1 MSFLNNLQLER
12 TSFWLGF
19 VAGFLLLFL
28 LSRLFPALRSLLG
41 YAKDRWKAWRA
52 EMDTGVETRHRN
64 DTLQRAQ
71 SLHLAET
78 LFSLDEILL
87 EPRLLAP
94 PLTFEPGTPPP
105 TQDITEKLLPYMPD
119 WPAIPTLYG
128 APTLSLVEAMQN
140 GANLA
145 LLGEPGSGKS
155 TALAYLAVQ
164 TARQAP
170 DLGSLAGLIPFHFHA
185 GDLNLPPRNLELPLE
200 PLNDL
205 LEAQASPMTAPRL
218 IKFIASCLQNGTA
231 LLLVDGLDELS
242 PDSMQE
248 VCTFLAEL
256 MKTYPQTR
264 LALAC
269 DWQTPGLADLHLI
282 PFGLAPWSRQQREEF
297 IRQWGALWQR
307 FIAAKTQSESPVS
320 ELPFE
325 ILDGWLLSDTTPLN
339 PLELT
344 LKVWSAYTGDSQ
356 GPGAGHALEAY
367 LKRLSTAIPQ
377 ARQALEA
384 LAAQMVSSIRPVMSN
399 REAGAA
405 ISAFEPAPGALP
417 FNPTEADGEDS
428 ATETDAEPG
437 GVSSPATP
445 KERIAVP
452 RVLSALL
459 ECGLLRAQPGGR
471 LRLAH
476 PALFGVLAA
485 GAFPQPEQIANLLS
499 QPDWLGKRLT
509 LHNLATRTDLSGWL
523 EQLAPLPAIDT
534 LQQGLLEIARGLRE
548 MPERLPMRAA
558 LLRRLATTLQ
568 NGELALELRARSL
581 AAITATGSLQMGILF
596 RQLLENP
603 DEITRR
609 LAALGCGA
617 LQDVKAIPTLENLLS
632 DASPQVR
639 RAACLAL
646 VAIGSQP
653 ALEAVAASLLHGDEE
668 LRKAAAEAL
677 ANHPDEGYPVL
688 EEASTMPDLLVR
700 RAAVAGLGRLRQPLV
715 ASQWAV
721 EILQKLQLEDS
732 QWVVQN
738 AAEQALEE
746 LINTNARS
754 PRPMPPLTQTPW
766 LIAYAGELGMG
777 VAPGKPAWDLLFKA
791 LQNGNLEQRLAAVE
805 VLKRHGK
812 ENAILPLYDLYFA
825 GDGDVR
831 EAAYQALWH
840 LSAAGITLPSPQ
852 KFGVG

>member
-1 MSFLNNLQLER
+1 MSFLSNLQLDR
-12 TSFWLGF
+12 NSFWLGF
-19 VAGFLLLFL
+19 AAGFLLLFL
-28 LSRLFPALRSLLG
+28 LGRLRPAFRSLIS
-41 YAKDRWKAWRA
+41 YAKDRYKAWRA

-71 SLHLAET
+71 SLHLAEA

-94 PLTFEPGTPPP
+94 PLTFEPGSPPP
-105 TQDITEKLLPYMPD
+105 YQDITEKLLPYMPD
-119 WPAIPTLYG
+119 WPAIPVLYG

-185 GDLNLPPRNLELPLE
+185 GDLSLPPRNPQLPLE
-200 PLNDL
+200 PLNDVL
-205 LEAQASPMTAPRL
+205 DAQASPLTAPRL
-218 IKFIASCLQNGTA
+218 AKFTASCLQNSTA
-231 LLLVDGLDELS
+231 LLLVDGMDELTQAG
-242 PDSMQE
+242 MQS
-248 VCTFLAEL
+248 VCTYLAEL
-256 MKTYPQTR
+256 VKTYPHTR
-264 LALAC
+264 LVLAC
-269 DWQTPGLADLHLI
+269 DWHTPGLADLHLI
-282 PFGLAPWSRQQREEF
+282 PFGIVPWGRQQREDF
-297 IRQWGALWQR
+297 VRQWGALWQR
-307 FIAAKTQSESPVS
+307 YFVTKSPDGLS
-320 ELPFE
+320 ANELPFE
-325 ILDGWLLSDTTPLN
+325 ILDGWLLSDTAPLS

-344 LKVWSAYTGDSQ
+344 LKVWSAYAGDSQ
-356 GPGAGHALEAY
+356 GPGAQAAIEAY
-367 LKRLSTAIPQ
+367 VRRLSSVIPQ
-377 ARQALEA
+377 ARPALAA
-384 LAAQMVSSIRPVMSN
+384 LAAQMVSTSRPVMSN
-399 REAGAA
+399 REAAAA
-405 ISAFEPAPGALP
+405 IAAFEPTPGAAQESP
-417 FNPTEADGEDS
+417 VEAEAGDSSGEPTAG
-428 ATETDAEPG
+428 PG
-437 GVSSPATP
+437 DFSSPSTQ
-445 KERIAVP
+445 KERIAAP

-459 ECGLLRAQPGGR
+459 DSGLLRAQPGGR
-471 LRLAH
+471 LRVAH
-476 PALFGVLAA
+476 PALLGILAA
-485 GAFPQPEQIANLLS
+485 GAYTQPELVENLLR
-499 QPDWLGKRLT
+499 QPDWLGKRLA
-509 LHNLATRTDLSGWL
+509 LQSLAACMDLSNWL
-523 EQLAPLPAIDT
+523 DTLAPPPAIDT
-534 LQQGLLEIARGLRE
+534 LQHGLLETSRWLRD
-548 MPERLPMRAA
+548 MPERLPIRSA
-558 LLRRLATTLQ
+558 LLRRLATNLQ
-568 NGELALELRARSL
+568 GVELALELRARSL
-581 AAITATGSLQMGILF
+581 AAITATGSPQMGILF

-609 LAALGCGA
+609 LAALGSGA
-617 LQDVKAIPTLENLLS
+617 LQDAKATPILENLLS
-632 DASPQVR
+632 DPSPQVR

-653 ALEAVAASLLHGDEE
+653 ALEAVAASMLHGDEE

-677 ANHPDEGYPVL
+677 ANHPEEGYPVL

-700 RAAVAGLGRLRQPLV
+700 RAAVAGLGRVRQPLV
-715 ASQWAV
+715 ASKWAI

-746 LINTNARS
+746 IIQTNARS

-766 LIAYAGELGMG
+766 LIAYASEMGMG

-791 LQNGNLEQRLAAVE
+791 LQQGNLDQRLAALE

-831 EAAYQALWH
+831 EAAYQTLWH
-840 LSAAGITLPSPQ
+840 LSAAGLPLPEP
-852 KFGVG
+852 KNFGVA